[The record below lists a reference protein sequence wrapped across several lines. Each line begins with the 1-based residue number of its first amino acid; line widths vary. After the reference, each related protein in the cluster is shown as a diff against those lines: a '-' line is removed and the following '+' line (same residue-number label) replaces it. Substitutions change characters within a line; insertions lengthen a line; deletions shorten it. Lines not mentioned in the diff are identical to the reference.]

1 MIIKMLN
8 EDTLISSDFYGR
20 KINFAKTDSYVG
32 EKDQLFGIND
42 SLEFLK
48 TVLSN
53 SVKLVV
59 TSPPFNL
66 GKVYEERVK
75 LSQYLDYHGK
85 SSLEIRAGALL
96 FSG

>member
-1 MIIKMLN
+1 MIIKMFN
-8 EDTLISSDFYGR
+8 EDTLISSDFHGK

-32 EKDQLFGIND
+32 EKYPLFGIND

-59 TSPPFNL
+59 TSPSL
-66 GKVYEERVK
+66 TKERSMK
-75 LSQYLDYHGK
+75 KG
-85 SSLEIRAGALL
+85 
-96 FSG
+96 

>member
-1 MIIKMLN
+1 MLN
-8 EDTLISSDFYGR
+8 EDTLISSDFHGK
-20 KINFAKTDSYVG
+20 KIKFAKTDSYVD

-48 TVLSN
+48 TVPSN

-59 TSPPFNL
+59 TSPPYNI

-75 LSQYLDYHGK
+75 LSECLDYQGK
-85 SSLEIRAGALL
+85 SSLEIRAGSL
-96 FSG
+96 